1 MERKIPAIEKHRE
14 GYIKIRVIESLQ
26 EIALAMKMLREGFSR
41 NAAQKVFMAW
51 KAMISALTAM
61 NLDRLPRNEDE
72 RKWYYKSGY
81 LVPTKSLKGISA
93 RLEELGYSGYGLSQ
107 RSTVALALHNYA
119 YNDLLDGAGVYPS
132 REDAVNDVIGLS
144 RDMLA
149 LIKELFKAYW
159 DDEIEA
165 YYETAKKELEAVKF

>member
-26 EIALAMKMLREGFSR
+26 EIALAMKLLREGFSR

-51 KAMISALTAM
+51 KAMISALTVM
-61 NLDRLPRNEDE
+61 NLDKMPKNEDE

-81 LVPTKSLKGISA
+81 LVPTTSLRRVSD
-93 RLEELGYSGYGLSQ
+93 RLEDLGYQNYKLSHMT
-107 RSTVALALHNYA
+107 STALALHRYA
-119 YNDLLDGAGVYPS
+119 YNGLLEGASDYSS
-132 REDAVNDVIGLS
+132 REEAISSIVKLS

-165 YYETAKKELEAVKF
+165 YYETAKKELEAVKL